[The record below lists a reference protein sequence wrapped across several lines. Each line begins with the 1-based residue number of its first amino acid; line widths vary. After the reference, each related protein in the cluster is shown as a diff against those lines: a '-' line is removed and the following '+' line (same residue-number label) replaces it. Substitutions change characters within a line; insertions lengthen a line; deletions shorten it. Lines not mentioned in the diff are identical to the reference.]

1 MRKKK
6 QKKNR
11 IPQIL
16 GLTVV
21 SVLLFIGWN
30 MLGPQPEI
38 PKPISQAAEDFK
50 KNPKIENIIDLT
62 GNQAKAVT
70 DKVGDSAKAAG
81 KALDGTAL
89 PDKAGKLADTAAK
102 GADKLGKQVCC
113 KHKKGCPRG
122 MTNFQLVS
130 CGDELRAVPETCRRL
145 YRAAIHEGRNGK
157 GNPTHQVVY

>member
-16 GLTVV
+16 GLTVLF
-21 SVLLFIGWN
+21 VLLFIGWN

-102 GADKLGKQVCC
+102 GADKLGKQV
-113 KHKKGCPRG
+113 KQG
-122 MTNFQLVS
+122 
-130 CGDELRAVPETCRRL
+130 
-145 YRAAIHEGRNGK
+145 
-157 GNPTHQVVY
+157 